1 MQREKIQGNGKAQA
15 GLVQTGDVK
24 VLETAVQYAEKLK
37 SIENSMGQFGD
48 TTTSIVNFEMQVLE
62 LRKNEY
68 TVTEISSILHVSSEK
83 VSNAIKSLTE
93 KGLLATKYKNLH
105 GKSMLKR
112 KQRALELLE
121 DGKKVM
127 NTMLLEVD

>member
-1 MQREKIQGNGKAQA
+1 MRDINEATEKDI
-15 GLVQTGDVK
+15 
-24 VLETAVQYAEKLK
+24 
-37 SIENSMGQFGD
+37 
-48 TTTSIVNFEMQVLE
+48 NFEMQVLE

-83 VSNAIKSLTE
+83 VSNSIKSLTE
-93 KGLLATKYKNLH
+93 KGLLAPKYKNLH

-121 DGKKVM
+121 DGKTVKEIAHE
-127 NTMLLEVD
+127 LEVSIDTVYKYIKEFIKDG

>member
-1 MQREKIQGNGKAQA
+1 MKDINEAIEKNI
-15 GLVQTGDVK
+15 
-24 VLETAVQYAEKLK
+24 
-37 SIENSMGQFGD
+37 
-48 TTTSIVNFEMQVLE
+48 NFEMQVLE

-121 DGKKVM
+121 DGKTVKEIAHELEVSIDTVYKYIKEFIKDGKVTKEVI
-127 NTMLLEVD
+127 NTMLAESIIL